1 MTFVEIKSKRCPC
14 LFLSNN
20 VKNDVNMARFYLSPA
35 SLVVSQTKQEE
46 TKILHLLKHESRRDV
61 IMKIICSYQK
71 KKKKTRTR
79 KAAGW
84 ESSKTAKV

>member
-84 ESSKTAKV
+84 ESSKKAEV